1 MLKIDKRNVTKCNNF
16 KNKDPNSA
24 TGNHNNK
31 NKCVECKIN
40 THLSKAVHFVHLGF
54 AAQGVQSKF
63 RMQHARHSNRDTAII
78 NPLCRFC
85 VGNVFSLALNF
96 II

>member
-40 THLSKAVHFVHLGF
+40 THLLIKINTGF

-63 RMQHARHSNRDTAII
+63 RMQHARHSNWDTAII

-96 II
+96 IT